1 MLNISDAE
9 RALWNES
16 AAHKA
21 VIIDF
26 PNKNVTF
33 TNSDIVADSVSL
45 TEAICEDE
53 YLTFEGCIA
62 SQFSVEVAGN
72 VQDLRGEYMEVSIA
86 IDQEDPIPLFVGY
99 VDSQT
104 NQSAQDMITELTAYD
119 PLVTKINP
127 IDVTSWYNGL
137 TFPIT
142 VKAFRDSFF
151 QYIGFTQET
160 TTLVNDSLS
169 LSKSITD
176 EVITG
181 ESIIKWICNL
191 NACFGQIDRTGVFVY
206 RYLGAITKGLYP
218 AVDLYPATDLYPS
231 AENFSEAVGS
241 SIYRRLNY
249 EPFETEKITKVNIYN
264 QSGALGGTAGSG
276 TNIFNISDN
285 PLAWGVNMASAAA
298 AILAKIDQV
307 AFIPAEIDAVGL
319 PYLECGDIIAG
330 DTKLNRIR
338 TYILS
343 RTLEGIQALEDT
355 FRSPSEKLMPAY
367 SQSLQTSVSSNTK
380 GVQDNADDI
389 TQLGTIV
396 ATKATIQD
404 LNATNARV
412 GDLEA
417 DHVSVQDLN
426 AVDAKID
433 NLTAIAI
440 TTQNFTSQK
449 ITSGMVNAG
458 VISANKITTGTLSAD
473 RIDVDALA
481 ASSFTS
487 KTVKVG
493 SIMLMSASTNIL
505 LTGQYVTVLDVNGNS
520 VTVPRCV

>member
-72 VQDLRGEYMEVSIA
+72 VQDHRGEYMELSIA

-151 QYIGFTQET
+151 QYIGFAQET

-169 LSKSITD
+169 LSKSVTD

-231 AENFSEAVGS
+231 TENFSE
-241 SIYRRLNY
+241 
-249 EPFETEKITKVNIYN
+249 
-264 QSGALGGTAGSG
+264 
-276 TNIFNISDN
+276 
-285 PLAWGVNMASAAA
+285 
-298 AILAKIDQV
+298 
-307 AFIPAEIDAVGL
+307 AVGL

-412 GDLEA
+412 ENLEA

-426 AVDAKID
+426 AVSARVGTLEADHVSVSDLNATNARITTLSSKSITTD
-433 NLTAIAI
+433 NLSATLA
-440 TTQNFTSQK
+440 NFNGT
-449 ITSGMVNAG
+449 IGVHHVIGDSGSDV
-458 VISANKITTGTLSAD
+458 LAD
-473 RIDVDALA
+473 RY
-481 ASSFTS
+481 
-487 KTVKVG
+487 TVYNG
-493 SIMLMSASTNIL
+493 GPIYFFNSGNSASVYLDYTRVEAIL
-505 LTGQYVTVLDVNGNS
+505 
-520 VTVPRCV
+520 RAI